1 MTTPVQRALGRVED
15 EREHV
20 RKLRDGFDGFEREV
34 RQLSPVSP
42 RSHRQSGG
50 VAAGGAVTAQSLA
63 GRASRD
69 HCGRIRE
76 LFADHVQALV
86 RVGDESLLETV
97 RGELGDRVALALA
110 PTTDTSFTEPI
121 KSQLLSA
128 TAQRQTKL
136 DAMERAL
143 GAEADSLRR
152 TVEATPA
159 IEDCLDP
166 ADRRPLL
173 SLGFAELRERH
184 EALLSCERRLEQ
196 LVESRQQHLQAATG
210 ADATVGL
217 THHSLT
223 DYLYDMLPTTY
234 PALSTHTELLE
245 FCREQ
250 QRAVRDHLTRRV

>member
-1 MTTPVQRALGRVED
+1 M
-15 EREHV
+15 
-20 RKLRDGFDGFEREV
+20 
-34 RQLSPVSP
+34 
-42 RSHRQSGG
+42 
-50 VAAGGAVTAQSLA
+50 
-63 GRASRD
+63 
-69 HCGRIRE
+69 
-76 LFADHVQALV
+76 FADHVQALV

-173 SLGFAELRERH
+173 SLDSPSSGSATRH
-184 EALLSCERRLEQ
+184 SCPVSAVWNNWSSHDSSISRRPRGPTRRL
-196 LVESRQQHLQAATG
+196 A
-210 ADATVGL
+210 
-217 THHSLT
+217 
-223 DYLYDMLPTTY
+223 
-234 PALSTHTELLE
+234 
-245 FCREQ
+245 
-250 QRAVRDHLTRRV
+250 